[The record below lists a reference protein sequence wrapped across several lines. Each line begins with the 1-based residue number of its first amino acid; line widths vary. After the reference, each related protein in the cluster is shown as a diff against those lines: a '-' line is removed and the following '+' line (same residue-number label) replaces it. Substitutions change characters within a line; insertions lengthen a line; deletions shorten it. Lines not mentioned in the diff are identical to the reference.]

1 MGTNYD
7 FIELYNMAGNRFF
20 GGFSCLEA
28 AKPHLDKL
36 REKGELPAINHALLM
51 YEYRHDTN
59 QGYVR
64 TGIRTIHYRNGWRI
78 KK

>member
-7 FIELYNMAGNRFF
+7 FIELYNMTGNRFF

-51 YEYRHDTN
+51 YEYRHDKN
-59 QGYVR
+59 QGMCGPESGPSI
-64 TGIRTIHYRNGWRI
+64 TGTDGE
-78 KK
+78 

>member
-7 FIELYNMAGNRFF
+7 FIELYNMTGNRFF

-51 YEYRHDTN
+51 YECRY
-59 QGYVR
+59 
-64 TGIRTIHYRNGWRI
+64 
-78 KK
+78 

>member
-51 YEYRHDTN
+51 YEYRH
-59 QGYVR
+59 GLFALCSKV
-64 TGIRTIHYRNGWRI
+64 IMEKW
-78 KK
+78 

>member
-36 REKGELPAINHALLM
+36 REKGELPAKPCIAH
-51 YEYRHDTN
+51 
-59 QGYVR
+59 VR
-64 TGIRTIHYRNGWRI
+64 IQA
-78 KK
+78 

>member
-51 YEYRHDTN
+51 YEYRHD
-59 QGYVR
+59 
-64 TGIRTIHYRNGWRI
+64 
-78 KK
+78 